1 MPTPPQKVSKK
12 SEFLADKFYDWS
24 DKISQINFI
33 NGQIKLVRQILQFN
47 RSSLL

>member
-12 SEFLADKFYDWS
+12 SEILADKFYKWS

-33 NGQIKLVRQILQFN
+33 NGQSYKTYITFIICLN
-47 RSSLL
+47 T